1 MTLILCFIKKQIP
14 PKKEEETMLKNRLI
28 TALLI
33 LTFATPA
40 FAIVNLDDLTTVK
53 DPFFRLGTTD
63 IPENKIDVSGKL
75 DIKPIISK
83 EDKNYN
89 EGLTYADLSI
99 KKMSLEVSK
108 SVEIDYSDMMEDLS
122 LLWQG
127 AATRSDTIKFA
138 IYKLSNPDKDKPD
151 SSAVKKVL
159 TTIAGMSTFLGAGTG
174 NPVLASAALIGGNTL
189 GIMSQDTKALNYKY
203 SQVTD
208 ADMIILVRK
217 VDELQQKV
225 VDMYYDYMTSR
236 QLYDMTTDMIQ
247 QRKQNYQNAQN
258 KSKEVILITDTFYRE
273 AMDEQVK
280 ARGSFF
286 EKRSRLEQL
295 VGNDIFRQ
303 FEARVDERNG
313 KN

>member
-1 MTLILCFIKKQIP
+1 MKKNKILS
-14 PKKEEETMLKNRLI
+14 L
-28 TALLI
+28 LLI
-33 LTFATPA
+33 LSFLISPTLAE
-40 FAIVNLDDLTTVK
+40 VKLDDVTSPK
-53 DPFFRLGTTD
+53 DIFYRFGTTD
-63 IPENKIDVSGKL
+63 IPENKIDVQGK
-75 DIKPIISK
+75 IEVKPSIVV
-83 EDKNYN
+83 EDKFYS

-99 KKMSLEVSK
+99 KKMSMEVSK
-108 SVEIDYSDMMEDLS
+108 SIDVDYNEMLEDLS

-127 AATRSDTIKFA
+127 AATKSDTIKFA

-159 TTIAGMSTFLGAGTG
+159 TTIAGMSTFLGAGMG

-203 SQVTD
+203 TQVTD

-236 QLYDMTTDMIQ
+236 QLYDMTTEMVK
-247 QRKQNYQNAQN
+247 QRYQNYQNSQN
-258 KSKEVILITDTFYRE
+258 LSKEVILITDTFYRE
-273 AMDEQVK
+273 ALDEQVK

-295 VGNDIFRQ
+295 VGNDVFKQ
-303 FEARVDERNG
+303 FEAKVDERAS
-313 KN
+313 KT

>member
-1 MTLILCFIKKQIP
+1 MIKNKLIASFLLFS
-14 PKKEEETMLKNRLI
+14 MLVY
-28 TALLI
+28 
-33 LTFATPA
+33 PA
-40 FAIVNLDDLTTVK
+40 IAEVNLDDVTTPK
-53 DPFFRLGTTD
+53 DILFRLGTTD
-63 IPENKIDVSGKL
+63 IPENKVDVSGK
-75 DIKPIISK
+75 IEVKPVIAK
-83 EDKNYN
+83 EEKAYS

-99 KKMSLEVSK
+99 KKMAMEISK
-108 SVEIDYSDMMEDLS
+108 SIEVDYNEMLEDLS

-127 AATRSDTIKFA
+127 AATNSDTIKFA

-151 SSAVKKVL
+151 AGAVKKVL
-159 TTIAGMSTFLGAGTG
+159 TTIAGMSTFLGAGMG

-189 GIMSQDTKALNYKY
+189 GIMSQDEKQLNYKY

-225 VDMYYDYMTSR
+225 VDMYYDYMTAR
-236 QLYDMTTDMIQ
+236 QLYDMTTDMVKM
-247 QRKQNYQNAQN
+247 RYNNYQKSQN
-258 KSKEVILITDTFYRE
+258 LSKEVILITDTFYRE
-273 AMDEQVK
+273 ALDEQIK

-303 FEARVDERNG
+303 FEARVDERNSA
-313 KN
+313 N

>member
-1 MTLILCFIKKQIP
+1 MV
-14 PKKEEETMLKNRLI
+14 KNKI
-28 TALLI
+28 TAAFLLM
-33 LTFATPA
+33 LLSVLPVLAE
-40 FAIVNLDDLTTVK
+40 VKLDDVTSPK
-53 DPFFRLGTTD
+53 DAFFRLGTTD
-63 IPENKIDVSGKL
+63 SPENKIDVTGKPE
-75 DIKPIISK
+75 IKPAVVKDEIGSK
-83 EDKNYN
+83 ES
-89 EGLTYADLSI
+89 LTYADLSI
-99 KKMSLEVSK
+99 KKMALEVSK
-108 SVEIDYSDMMEDLS
+108 SIEIDYNEMMEDLS

-151 SSAVKKVL
+151 QSAVKKVL

-189 GIMSQDTKALNYKY
+189 GIMSQDEKELNYKY

-225 VDMYYDYMTSR
+225 VDMYYDYMTAR
-236 QLYDMTTDMIQ
+236 QLYDMTTGMVQ
-247 QRKQNYQNAQN
+247 ERYNNYKKAQN
-258 KSKEVILITDTFYRE
+258 LSKEVILITDTFYRE
-273 AMDEQVK
+273 ALDEQVK

-303 FEARVDERNG
+303 FEANVDARYEKDKR
-313 KN
+313 

>member
-1 MTLILCFIKKQIP
+1 MI
-14 PKKEEETMLKNRLI
+14 KNRLTVI
-28 TALLI
+28 CLLFTLMLSPALANV
-33 LTFATPA
+33 T
-40 FAIVNLDDLTTVK
+40 LDDVNTPK
-53 DPFFRLGTTD
+53 DLFFRLGTTD
-63 IPENKIDVSGKL
+63 IPENKIDITVKEEV
-75 DIKPIISK
+75 KPQFAK
-83 EDKNYN
+83 EDKYYS

-99 KKMSLEVSK
+99 KKMALEVSK
-108 SVEIDYSDMMEDLS
+108 SVEIDYNEMMEDLS

-127 AATRSDTIKFA
+127 AATKSDTIKFA

-203 SQVTD
+203 TQVTD

-217 VDELQQKV
+217 IDELQQKV
-225 VDMYYDYMTSR
+225 VDMYYDYMTAR
-236 QLYDMTTDMIQ
+236 QLYDMTTEMVQ
-247 QRKQNYQNAQN
+247 QRHQIYKQSQN
-258 KSKEVILITDTFYRE
+258 KTKEVILITDTFYRE
-273 AMDEQVK
+273 ALDEQIK

-303 FEARVDERNG
+303 FEANVDARYTKGES
-313 KN
+313 